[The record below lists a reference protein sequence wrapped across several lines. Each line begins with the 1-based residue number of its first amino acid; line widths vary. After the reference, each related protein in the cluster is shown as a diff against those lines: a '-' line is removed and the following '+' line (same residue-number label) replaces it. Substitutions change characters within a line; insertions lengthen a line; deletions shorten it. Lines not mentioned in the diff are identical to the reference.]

1 MSIIITPLGDSG
13 FLKISGDIN
22 ETLVVPGD
30 AEGGPYVIS
39 LSDGTLMKGI
49 RRDDR
54 THAIRVE
61 VDGAALVR
69 QQGGAVIV
77 DWAVEWLTIAPANLS
92 ITPRREPSYLPLFP
106 HVAAV

>member
-13 FLKISGDIN
+13 FLRISGDIN
-22 ETLVVPGD
+22 ATLGVPGGMN
-30 AEGGPYVIS
+30 GGAYVIS

-61 VDGAALVR
+61 VDGAALV
-69 QQGGAVIV
+69 QQRDGAVIV
-77 DWAVEWLTIAPANLS
+77 DWAVEWLTVAPANLS
-92 ITPRREPSYLPLFP
+92 ITPRREASYLPLFP
-106 HVAAV
+106 HGAAA

>member
-1 MSIIITPLGDSG
+1 MSITITPQGDSE

-22 ETLVVPGD
+22 ETLAVPGD
-30 AEGGPYVIS
+30 VAGGAYAIS
-39 LSDGTLMKGI
+39 LSDGTLLKGI

-69 QQGGAVIV
+69 QVAGAVIV
-77 DWAVEWLTIAPANLS
+77 DWAVEWMTIAAANQS
-92 ITPRREPSYLPLFP
+92 ITPRREPSCLPLFP
-106 HVAAV
+106 HVAVA